1 MKIIYKSKYGAAEKY
16 AEMLGKTLS
25 CEVIDLK
32 KAAKGETDVIFVGA
46 VYGGEIRGFDKL
58 VKKGIRPVAVF
69 CVGATAPTDGL
80 AESIKRDNFTAD
92 MDDIPLFYGRG
103 AWEESSFCFSDR
115 MLCKIVRSMAKKNPD
130 GMNDSMKFMVSLM
143 GMVHDWTDEKYLLP
157 IEEYIGATSK

>member
-58 VKKGIRPVAVF
+58 VKKRHTSGCRVLRRRDRS
-69 CVGATAPTDGL
+69 DGRTCRKHQ
-80 AESIKRDNFTAD
+80 AR
-92 MDDIPLFYGRG
+92 
-103 AWEESSFCFSDR
+103 
-115 MLCKIVRSMAKKNPD
+115 
-130 GMNDSMKFMVSLM
+130 
-143 GMVHDWTDEKYLLP
+143 
-157 IEEYIGATSK
+157 

>member
-58 VKKGIRPVAVF
+58 VKKG
-69 CVGATAPTDGL
+69 
-80 AESIKRDNFTAD
+80 SFTA
-92 MDDIPLFYGRG
+92 GARG
-103 AWEESSFCFSDR
+103 
-115 MLCKIVRSMAKKNPD
+115 KKVRSAFPTECSAKSSGQWRKRIP
-130 GMNDSMKFMVSLM
+130 
-143 GMVHDWTDEKYLLP
+143 T
-157 IEEYIGATSK
+157 A

>member
-69 CVGATAPTDGL
+69 CVTRDRNIL
-80 AESIKRDNFTAD
+80 IYVLKSI
-92 MDDIPLFYGRG
+92 L
-103 AWEESSFCFSDR
+103 W
-115 MLCKIVRSMAKKNPD
+115 
-130 GMNDSMKFMVSLM
+130 
-143 GMVHDWTDEKYLLP
+143 
-157 IEEYIGATSK
+157 